1 MLGKILVVEDEVAI
15 QSLLALNLTRA
26 GYQVDLATTGEEA
39 LKQVNYKLPDL
50 IIVDWMLPVMSGI
63 DLVRRLKKES
73 RTQKIPMVFLTA
85 KTDEKDKIEG
95 LNLGVDDYLTKPF
108 SPKELIVRIKNILK
122 RTSPES
128 TDESCEISGLKLD
141 PVTRRV
147 SGNNNNINL
156 GPTEFKLLHFFMTHP
171 NRVYSRA
178 QLLDRVWGDHVF
190 VEERTIDVHIRR
202 LRRSLEP
209 TGLHTLIKTTRG
221 AGYSL
226 HKI

>member
-1 MLGKILVVEDEVAI
+1 MLGKILVVEDEAAI
-15 QSLLALNLTRA
+15 QSLLDLNLTRA

>member
-1 MLGKILVVEDEVAI
+1 LLGKILVVEDEVAI